1 MGFGPT
7 RLSEKGGVA
16 TDESVNEEAHR
27 RTGRS
32 KSEFVYMLHSAKNID
47 SAMQTM
53 LTDWLI
59 CMTRE
64 CFSQLTLGMAILLN
78 NKE

>member
-1 MGFGPT
+1 MFRGKVNIVWDLDSPDSPKGG
-7 RLSEKGGVA
+7 GGVA

-32 KSEFVYMLHSAKNID
+32 KSELVYMLHSAKNID

-64 CFSQLTLGMAILLN
+64 CF
-78 NKE
+78 